1 MAKSDEKRLYR
12 VVFLNQ
18 GKVYEIFARIV
29 AQGGLFGFVEI
40 EDLVFGE
47 KSTILVDPSEDALKK
62 EFENTR
68 RIFIPMHSVIRIDEM
83 EKDSALKPRIVPL
96 PGKGESAANGE
107 GRVTPIYTPPPGGH
121 SG

>member
-47 KSTILVDPSEDALKK
+47 KSMGRGKVVYLVDNPLFRGFWDQGNLLFANALY
-62 EFENTR
+62 F
-68 RIFIPMHSVIRIDEM
+68 
-83 EKDSALKPRIVPL
+83 
-96 PGKGESAANGE
+96 
-107 GRVTPIYTPPPGGH
+107 
-121 SG
+121 